1 MITKCS
7 YLFVALEEADNGD
20 SFDDFMNTMSQRMDK
35 QTKMK
40 LKRKIVE
47 LRKVRT
53 MDIKRTDLK
62 PDTVLKCG
70 APSALRMRT

>member
-20 SFDDFMNTMSQRMDK
+20 SLDDFMNTMSQRMDK

-62 PDTVLKCG
+62 LKTNFLYEYNVC
-70 APSALRMRT
+70 